1 MNQGEMKMLR
11 MFECSCGEVII
22 RDKPQQKAL
31 CPNCRHYVKTYA
43 DFKDEEEYTKFQQ
56 LESDLIELQEFDHE
70 SVPVDEP
77 VDEVNDVDENNIYE
91 QKFLFKASKSAT
103 LVSDLFIDVAKD
115 FNFRHVGITKEFGK
129 NNRSLTVEF
138 KGYEFTADF
147 TKFKATYDKE
157 IVKRALHGR
166 QLNVNTYHL
175 YRDNKGDGRGY
186 LTLVAGKKY
195 LVLQVPYI
203 KEFEE
208 FIAKFKNSR
217 KIQKHRVFTS
227 DPVAESDKRSR
238 YERYAYVI
246 PENQLGFFL
255 NKFIKFKWD
264 DMCKPASD
272 EELAASK
279 QIYHP
284 KKNLDDLE
292 LNSEYRVN
300 KIHELIQEFLDTKEL
315 TEVLTKVGIHRG
327 KGYGFAK
334 EFIDAKVESVEE
346 LIKALAEIGVYLD
359 DIDTKMAEPVVYVRS
374 AYCPPSPWIYK
385 PIAVPDHLTAKEAI
399 EFKTHRFE
407 LMDMKE
413 YDKICSN
420 IPKTTIYEDRI
431 LEDVIIEVL
440 GLDNKSSLEALINV
454 FKINEARRILGL
466 FKALRKCSSR
476 QKERAILK
484 ELRNEERALV
494 NELKQYSRNAVPKR
508 IELGNLLQEQIRY
521 LTFKES
527 TNVYFKEMEDETPAS
542 IEDHDLYHF
551 EYKSDFDE
559 EVQQV
564 KIRNSVPTKLEE
576 LSYADNRKIMPP
588 VELGNYLRTNVQYKS
603 KTEAIINPFYDD
615 DSALMKEILYFK
627 GQNVLED
634 DSFKDKRALVVT
646 GARKLNSMVKEF
658 LPAIMY
664 HKFKN
669 YDYIITGGNGDT
681 DTLAER
687 IALKM
692 DIPIIQCSPRNVAR
706 INGHQKNILKAGGT
720 LYSFK
725 GAKEKY
731 GGPLDYQLR
740 DELMAQIGAR
750 AQGRAFAVAA
760 EVFSGTAI
768 TAWYCKEE
776 GLTVDTFAS
785 PCLENYHTP
794 RKEVDH
800 LSREELLD
808 IMKDKN
814 PYVYNQMVFN
824 DLMAKKGKTTA
835 AEYIKDPIYPVF
847 RAKQEAL
854 KAKEDIS
861 NVITHG
867 PGYRKLVNP
876 TLSKNQVLEVGLQKQ
891 TLAEA
896 QAEFQANRRRTKRIQ
911 HFNMLCNKAMKLKR
925 ENPDEYEDFIREYPE
940 VKEEIA
946 KREENIKAF
955 RARRAKNKR

>member
-1 MNQGEMKMLR
+1 MKMIR
-11 MFECSCGEVII
+11 VFKCSCGEVII

-31 CPNCRHYVKTYA
+31 CPKCRHYVKTYI
-43 DFKDEEEYTKFQQ
+43 DFKDMEEYTAFEQ
-56 LESDLIELQEFDHE
+56 LESDLIELQEFEQVDDT
-70 SVPVDEP
+70 VDET
-77 VDEVNDVDENNIYE
+77 NIYE

-129 NNRSLTVEF
+129 NNKSLTVEF

-255 NKFIKFKWD
+255 RKFIQFKWD

-300 KIHELIQEFLDTKEL
+300 KIYELIQEFLPEKSDE
-315 TEVLTKVGIHRG
+315 
-327 KGYGFAK
+327 
-334 EFIDAKVESVEE
+334 ESVDESAEE
-346 LIKALAEIGVYLD
+346 LVKELAEIGVYLD
-359 DIDTKMAEPVVYVRS
+359 DINTKMAEPVVYIRS
-374 AYCPPSPWIYK
+374 ESCPPSPWVYK
-385 PIAVPDHLTAKEAI
+385 PIAVPDHLTAKETI
-399 EFKTHRFE
+399 KFKTHRFE

-420 IPKTTIYEDRI
+420 IPKTTIYENRV

-484 ELRNEERALV
+484 ELRNEEGALV

-508 IELGNLLQEQIRY
+508 IELGDLLQEQIRY

-542 IEDHDLYHF
+542 IEDHDLYRF

-615 DSALMKEILYFK
+615 DSVLMKEVLYFK

-681 DTLAER
+681 DTIAER

-725 GAKEKY
+725 GTKEKY

-785 PCLENYHTP
+785 PCLENYHAP

-891 TLAEA
+891 ALAEA
-896 QAEFQANRRRTKRIQ
+896 QAEFQENRRRTKRIQ

-925 ENPDEYEDFIREYPE
+925 ESPDQYEDFIREYPE
-940 VKEEIA
+940 VKDEIT

>member
-1 MNQGEMKMLR
+1 MIRVFK
-11 MFECSCGEVII
+11 CSCGEVII

-31 CPNCRHYVKTYA
+31 CPKCRHYVKTYI
-43 DFKDEEEYTKFQQ
+43 DFKDMEEYTAFEQ
-56 LESDLIELQEFDHE
+56 LELDLIELQEFEQVDDT
-70 SVPVDEP
+70 VDET
-77 VDEVNDVDENNIYE
+77 NIYE
-91 QKFLFKASKSAT
+91 QKFLFRASKSAT

-115 FNFRHVGITKEFGK
+115 FKFRHVGITKEFGK

-147 TKFKATYDKE
+147 TRFKKEYDKE

-175 YRDNKGDGRGY
+175 YRDNNGDGRGY

-255 NKFIKFKWD
+255 KKFIQFKWD

-300 KIHELIQEFLDTKEL
+300 KIYELIQEFLPEKSDE
-315 TEVLTKVGIHRG
+315 
-327 KGYGFAK
+327 
-334 EFIDAKVESVEE
+334 ESVDESVDEPAEE
-346 LIKALAEIGVYLD
+346 LVKELAEIGVYLD
-359 DIDTKMAEPVVYVRS
+359 DIDTKMAEPVVYIRS
-374 AYCPPSPWIYK
+374 ESCPPSPWVYK
-385 PIAVPDHLTAKEAI
+385 PIAVPDHLTAKETI
-399 EFKTHRFE
+399 KFKTHRFE

-785 PCLENYHTP
+785 PCLENYHAP

-876 TLSKNQVLEVGLQKQ
+876 TLSKNQVLGVELQKQ
-891 TLAEA
+891 ALAEA

>member
-1 MNQGEMKMLR
+1 MKMIR
-11 MFECSCGEVII
+11 VFECECCGESII

-70 SVPVDEP
+70 SVPVDEQ
-77 VDEVNDVDENNIYE
+77 VDDTMDVDESKIYE
-91 QKFLFKASKSAT
+91 QKFLFRASKSAT
-103 LVSDLFIDVAKD
+103 LVSDLFVDVAKD

-129 NNRSLTVEF
+129 NNRSLTVGF
-138 KGYEFTADF
+138 KGYDFIADF
-147 TKFKATYDKE
+147 TRFKKDYDKE
-157 IVKRALHGR
+157 VVKRALHGR
-166 QLNVNTYHL
+166 KLNVNTYHL
-175 YRDNKGDGRGY
+175 YRDNNGDGRGY

-208 FIAKFKNSR
+208 FIVKFKESR
-217 KIQKHRVFTS
+217 KIQKQRVFTS

-255 NKFIKFKWD
+255 KKFIQFKWD

-272 EELAASK
+272 EELAAAK
-279 QIYHP
+279 QIYRP

-292 LNSEYRVN
+292 LDSSYRVN
-300 KIHELIQEFLDTKEL
+300 RIYELIQEFLNPKDEL
-315 TEVLTKVGIHRG
+315 TEALTKIGIHG
-327 KGYGFAK
+327 VKFYGSIKEFLNSKMEPVEKLAK
-334 EFIDAKVESVEE
+334 E
-346 LIKALAEIGVYLD
+346 LAEIGVYLD
-359 DIDTKMAEPVVYVRS
+359 DIATKMAEPVVRVRY

-385 PIAVPDHLTAKEAI
+385 SIPMPDHLKGDEVLK
-399 EFKTHRFE
+399 FKTHKFE
-407 LMDMKE
+407 LMDMEE
-413 YDKICSN
+413 YDKICSE
-420 IPKTTIYEDRI
+420 IPKTLVYENRV

-440 GLDNKSSLEALINV
+440 GLNNKSNLEALISI
-454 FKINEARRILGL
+454 FKIDEARRIRGL
-466 FKALRKCSSR
+466 FKALRKCTSR
-476 QKERAILK
+476 QKERSILK
-484 ELRNEERALV
+484 ELRKEEKKDRTLV
-494 NELKQYSRNAVPKR
+494 HELKQGSFKAVPKR
-508 IELGNLLQEQIRY
+508 IELGDLLKEQIRY

-527 TNVYFKEMEDETPAS
+527 TNVYFKEMEDETPDC
-542 IEDHDLYHF
+542 IEDHDLYEF

-559 EVQQV
+559 EVKQV
-564 KIRNSVPTKLEE
+564 KIRNSVPTELEE

-615 DSALMKEILYFK
+615 DSVLMKEVLYFK

-681 DTLAER
+681 DTIAER

-750 AQGRAFAVAA
+750 TQGRAFAVAA

-785 PCLENYHTP
+785 PCLENYHAP

-891 TLAEA
+891 ALAEA
-896 QAEFQANRRRTKRIQ
+896 QAEFQENRRRTKRIQ

-925 ENPDEYEDFIREYPE
+925 ESPDEYEDFIREYPE
-940 VKEEIA
+940 VKKEIA

>member
-1 MNQGEMKMLR
+1 MNQGEMKMIR
-11 MFECSCGEVII
+11 VFKCSCGEVII

-31 CPNCRHYVKTYA
+31 CPKCRHYVKTYI
-43 DFKDEEEYTKFQQ
+43 DFKDMEEYTAFEQ
-56 LESDLIELQEFDHE
+56 LESDLIELQEFEQVDDT
-70 SVPVDEP
+70 VDET
-77 VDEVNDVDENNIYE
+77 NIYE

-129 NNRSLTVEF
+129 NNKSLTVEF

-255 NKFIKFKWD
+255 RKFIQFKWD

-300 KIHELIQEFLDTKEL
+300 KIYELIQEFLPEKSDE
-315 TEVLTKVGIHRG
+315 
-327 KGYGFAK
+327 
-334 EFIDAKVESVEE
+334 ESVDESAEE
-346 LIKALAEIGVYLD
+346 LVKELAEIGVYLD
-359 DIDTKMAEPVVYVRS
+359 DINTKMAEPVVYIRS
-374 AYCPPSPWIYK
+374 ESCPPSPWVYK
-385 PIAVPDHLTAKEAI
+385 PIAVPDHLTAKETI
-399 EFKTHRFE
+399 KFKTHRFE

-420 IPKTTIYEDRI
+420 IPKTTIYENRV

-484 ELRNEERALV
+484 ELRNEEGALV

-508 IELGNLLQEQIRY
+508 IELGDLLQEQIRY

-542 IEDHDLYHF
+542 IEDHDLYRF

-615 DSALMKEILYFK
+615 DSVLMKEVLYFK

-681 DTLAER
+681 DTIAER

-725 GAKEKY
+725 GTKEKY

-750 AQGRAFAVAA
+750 AQGKAFAVAA

-785 PCLENYHTP
+785 PCLENYHAP

-891 TLAEA
+891 ALAEA
-896 QAEFQANRRRTKRIQ
+896 QAEFQENRRRTKRIQ

-925 ENPDEYEDFIREYPE
+925 ESPDQYEDFIREYPE
-940 VKEEIA
+940 VKDEIT

>member
-1 MNQGEMKMLR
+1 MNQGEMKMIR
-11 MFECSCGEVII
+11 VFKCSCGEVII

-31 CPNCRHYVKTYA
+31 CPKCRHYVKTYI
-43 DFKDEEEYTKFQQ
+43 DFKDMEEYTAFEQ
-56 LESDLIELQEFDHE
+56 LESDLIELQEFEQVDD
-70 SVPVDEP
+70 PVDES
-77 VDEVNDVDENNIYE
+77 NIYE
-91 QKFLFKASKSAT
+91 QKFLFRASKSAT

-115 FNFRHVGITKEFGK
+115 FKFRHVGITKEFGK

-147 TKFKATYDKE
+147 TRFKKEYDKE

-175 YRDNKGDGRGY
+175 YRDNNGDGRGY

-217 KIQKHRVFTS
+217 KIQKQRVFTS

-255 NKFIKFKWD
+255 KKFIQFKWD

-279 QIYHP
+279 QLYHP

-300 KIHELIQEFLDTKEL
+300 KIYELIQEFLPEKSDE
-315 TEVLTKVGIHRG
+315 
-327 KGYGFAK
+327 
-334 EFIDAKVESVEE
+334 ESVDKSVDESAEE
-346 LIKALAEIGVYLD
+346 LVKELAEIGVYLD
-359 DIDTKMAEPVVYVRS
+359 DIDTKMAEPVVYIRS
-374 AYCPPSPWIYK
+374 ESCPPSPWVYK
-385 PIAVPDHLTAKEAI
+385 SIAVPDHLTAKETI

-407 LMDMKE
+407 LMDMKK

-420 IPKTTIYEDRI
+420 IPKTTIYENRI

-454 FKINEARRILGL
+454 FKINEAKRILGL

-484 ELRNEERALV
+484 ELRNKESALV

-508 IELGNLLQEQIRY
+508 IELGDLLQEQIRY
-521 LTFKES
+521 LTFKGS

-603 KTEAIINPFYDD
+603 KTKAIINPFYDD
-615 DSALMKEILYFK
+615 DSVLMKEVLYFK

-681 DTLAER
+681 DTLAEK

-692 DIPIIQCSPRNVAR
+692 DIPIIQCSPRNVTR

-785 PCLENYHTP
+785 PCLENYHAP

-854 KAKEDIS
+854 KTKEDIS

-867 PGYRKLVNP
+867 PGYHKLVNP

-891 TLAEA
+891 ALAEA

-925 ENPDEYEDFIREYPE
+925 ESPDQQYEDFIREYPE

>member
-1 MNQGEMKMLR
+1 MNQGEMKMIR
-11 MFECSCGEVII
+11 VFKCSCGEVII

-31 CPNCRHYVKTYA
+31 CPKCRHYVKTYI
-43 DFKDEEEYTKFQQ
+43 DFKDMEEYTAFEQ
-56 LESDLIELQEFDHE
+56 LESDLIELQEFEQVDDT
-70 SVPVDEP
+70 VDET
-77 VDEVNDVDENNIYE
+77 NIYE
-91 QKFLFKASKSAT
+91 QKFLFRASKSAT

-115 FNFRHVGITKEFGK
+115 FKFRHVGITKEFGK

-147 TKFKATYDKE
+147 TRFKKEYDKE

-175 YRDNKGDGRGY
+175 YRDNNGDGRGY

-255 NKFIKFKWD
+255 KKFIQFKWD

-300 KIHELIQEFLDTKEL
+300 KIYELIQEFLPEKSDE
-315 TEVLTKVGIHRG
+315 
-327 KGYGFAK
+327 
-334 EFIDAKVESVEE
+334 ESVDESVDEPAEE
-346 LIKALAEIGVYLD
+346 LVKELAEIGVYLD
-359 DIDTKMAEPVVYVRS
+359 DIDTKMAEPVAYMRY

-413 YDKICSN
+413 YDKICSE
-420 IPKTTIYEDRI
+420 IPKTLVYEDRV

-440 GLDNKSSLEALINV
+440 GLDNKSSLEGLINV

-484 ELRNEERALV
+484 ELRNEEEALV

-681 DTLAER
+681 DTIAER

-725 GAKEKY
+725 GVKEKY

-785 PCLENYHTP
+785 PCLENYHAP

-891 TLAEA
+891 ALAEA